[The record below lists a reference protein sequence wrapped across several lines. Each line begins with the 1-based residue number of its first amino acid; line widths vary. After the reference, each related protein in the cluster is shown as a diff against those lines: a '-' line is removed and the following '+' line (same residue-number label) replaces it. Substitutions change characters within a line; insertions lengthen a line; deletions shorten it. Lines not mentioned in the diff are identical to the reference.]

1 MKLLKMCSLLLFAIG
16 MTVIAKYF
24 VFYGWLDN
32 NPIATVAI
40 VLNSMGT
47 IAWSWGE
54 EASANT

>member
-40 VLNSMGT
+40 VLISMGT
-47 IAWSWGE
+47 IVWLWGE
-54 EASANT
+54 